1 MLLGSVI
8 ALGCS
13 FALTPLSADQAS
25 RPAAYAD
32 GGHDFDFNLGTWH
45 THIRRLKQ
53 PLSGHADWDEMRG
66 TVTVNPIWGGK
77 AQVEEIEADGPGG
90 RFEGMTVFLYD
101 PAARQWRQYFANSD
115 EGVLEAP
122 SVGRFA
128 QGRGEFYSQELYEGR
143 AVLVRGVWTVVSS
156 DAHRYEQA
164 YSNDGGRTWEANFIA
179 DLTRVRPGESITPLK
194 PVADM
199 PGQRDFDWQLG
210 DWDIHMS
217 RLQHPL
223 AHRGDWTA
231 LDGTVHVR
239 KLWNGRANLAE
250 IDTRGASGQLE
261 FLSLRLFNP
270 KAQQWSL
277 NFVSSR
283 SGVFDSPMIGT
294 FADGRGDFYDQ
305 ERYDGKA
312 ILARFSFLDLAQ
324 GSNRDEQAF
333 SADGGKT
340 WEVNW
345 KNESR
350 RMAPGHASGELPPII
365 LRKPRSTL
373 GGSWNAQ
380 GRSALP

>member
-1 MLLGSVI
+1 MQAPVRLLLGSAI
-8 ALGCS
+8 ALGLA
-13 FALTPLSADQAS
+13 FAPAWADHSAPLPS
-25 RPAAYAD
+25 AYAE
-32 GGHDFDFNLGTWH
+32 GSHAFDFNLGTWH

-53 PLSGHADWDEMRG
+53 PLSGHADWMELRG

-101 PAARQWRQYFANSD
+101 PAHGQWRQYFADSD
-115 EGVLEAP
+115 DGTLDTP

-128 QGRGEFYSQELYEGR
+128 DGRGVFYSQELYRGR
-143 AVLVRGVWTVVSS
+143 AVLVRGTWSDITR

-164 YSNDGGRTWEANFIA
+164 FSEDGGKTWEANFIA
-179 DLTRVRPGESITPLK
+179 DLTRVRPGESVTAME
-194 PVADM
+194 PVADVA
-199 PGQRDFDWQLG
+199 GQHDFDWQLG

-223 AHRGDWTA
+223 TNRNDWTP
-231 LDGTVHVR
+231 LDGTVRVR

-250 IDTRGASGQLE
+250 IDSQGPSGHLE

-270 KAQQWSL
+270 KAHQWSL
-277 NFVSSR
+277 NFVSSG
-283 SGVFDSPMIGT
+283 SGVFGSPMIGAFT
-294 FADGRGDFYDQ
+294 GGRGDFYEQ
-305 ERYDGKA
+305 EPVDGRA

-345 KNESR
+345 VNTSK
-350 RMAPGHASGELPPII
+350 RMAAEAAGKAI
-365 LRKPRSTL
+365 
-373 GGSWNAQ
+373 A
-380 GRSALP
+380 GRAAHSQ